1 MLSTHTQRRLSA
13 VVFAASSMFLASACS
28 SSSSDTTVAASETAA
43 AQSEATETSAA
54 VAVETSAVAGA
65 AETSAAADAV
75 ETSAAAAPAAGSAG
89 SLNVA
94 NWTDYTSPDLIKKF
108 EAESGVKVTL
118 DTYDSNE
125 TLLAKIQ
132 AGGGGYDVIVP
143 SDYMV
148 AQMVTLGLLEKVD
161 AAAMPNGKNIDP
173 AFLDVY
179 FDKGRAYTV
188 PYLYGTTGIAVDT
201 GQVKN
206 PPKSWKE
213 FFTMT
218 EETAGKIGI
227 LNDQSEVLNAA
238 LKATGNKPCTN
249 DPAAWEAVSAL
260 LKDFKGK
267 VQVINS
273 DDVIGRMST
282 GEQAMHMMWNGAF
295 HRAKEKNAKLEY
307 VFPSDTL
314 NLWQDNLAVVKGAK
328 NLDNAK
334 KFLNFMADPVNS
346 AIAVNAQ
353 GYAAGITGVGDLVSD
368 ALKADPAVNPTPAN
382 AALGVP
388 TPPCDAETVS
398 IYDKVWTEFKS

>member
-1 MLSTHTQRRLSA
+1 VPESA
-13 VVFAASSMFLASACS
+13 AADTTAPADESSAAE
-28 SSSSDTTVAASETAA
+28 TTVAS
-43 AQSEATETSAA
+43 
-54 VAVETSAVAGA
+54 A
-65 AETSAAADAV
+65 AETSAAAAG
-75 ETSAAAAPAAGSAG
+75 APAAGSAG

-282 GEQAMHMMWNGAF
+282 GEQAVHMMWNGAF

>member
-1 MLSTHTQRRLSA
+1 
-13 VVFAASSMFLASACS
+13 
-28 SSSSDTTVAASETAA
+28 
-43 AQSEATETSAA
+43 
-54 VAVETSAVAGA
+54 
-65 AETSAAADAV
+65 
-75 ETSAAAAPAAGSAG
+75 
-89 SLNVA
+89 
-94 NWTDYTSPDLIKKF
+94 
-108 EAESGVKVTL
+108 
-118 DTYDSNE
+118 
-125 TLLAKIQ
+125 LAKIQ

-148 AQMVTLGLLEKVD
+148 GQMVELGLLEKVD
-161 AAAMPNGKNIDP
+161 AASLPNGKNIDP

-201 GQVKN
+201 SQVKN

-213 FFTMT
+213 FFTVT
-218 EETAGKIGI
+218 DETAGKIGI

-238 LKATGNKPCTN
+238 LKATGNKPCSN

-282 GEQAMHMMWNGAF
+282 GEQAVHMMWNGAF

-307 VFPSDTL
+307 VFASDTL

-353 GYAAGITGVGDLVSD
+353 GYASGISGVGDLVSD

-388 TPPCDAETVS
+388 TPPCDAATVS